1 MKKVL
6 LLFFLALLLIPS
18 VFAES
23 GDVNRDGKENL
34 LDTVLILSGIVR
46 ETEETRMDINGDG
59 VRDLQDALMHL
70 RRILNAEP
78 VLPAAIDSGERMLTI
93 DSGSWSYTGG
103 VLTGNNATA
112 GDCFAMTDI
121 YVPGGTAFTL
131 ETTIQMTAGGCAGI
145 AFGVPYASRPS
156 SGWYCVNID
165 FTHKKTRLFSVNIG
179 TVGTASVA
187 QRPLTAEELAKDTHA
202 LRLSVTEGGLISWW
216 LDGTLVASYEESGF
230 AGGYI
235 GFNTWKSKAVFRNIS
250 LQIGESGFPKQNIY
264 TAVIGR
270 WGFGGGVLHGQNTA
284 FGDAFAMTGICVPS
298 DTAFTVEATC
308 DLLAGSK
315 AGGIV
320 FGVANPQKPAE
331 GWYCANLTMASKS
344 ARIFSVN
351 TGAVGSA
358 SNTYH
363 ALSESA
369 LATAPYRLRLE
380 VTASGEIS
388 YYVNG
393 ELAVKV
399 SDPSFAGGY
408 IGFNTWKTEATYS
421 DIAITVGEKS
431 VPISSSALIA
441 GDKRVLLNSAAPYQ
455 KVDIGE
461 YSGEVTIALEIPEG
475 YSAAVGTTPF
485 TDGKYTFTPDAG
497 LHRVQIDLRDRY
509 ARKTSMTVDV
519 LRDASTYTDA
529 YRPLLHLTA
538 PRYCLNDPNGL
549 HYNPLTKEYH
559 AYYQWREQYKFGND
573 TWRHA
578 VSTDLLHW
586 EDHGVVLAPDKTKG
600 GWIWSG
606 SAVIDKDNT
615 SGLFADTVAPENRL
629 VVFYTRTDYSDVP
642 FGQEMAYST
651 DGGYIFTK
659 YAGNPVIPS
668 SAYHASFRDPKV
680 QWIEEKRL
688 WLMVVAG
695 GPFEL
700 YTSPDLIHWTSHGV
714 MTYSDGTRIESECP
728 MLLRLPL
735 DGDESNIKYVYVGSG
750 RFYVVG
756 DLVWEGDSV
765 RFVPEQEKMTDL
777 FYAGAH
783 YATQDFY
790 NDAKGRTLVMSWMQD
805 YTYQP
810 GKHWLG
816 YQSLP
821 YETTLVTE
829 GDRMVLH
836 FAPIDELDTVRGET
850 LYSASDVTLTDNAL
864 AMENV
869 HTVCSVLDLRAKLSA
884 GASLTLG
891 VRVGDGYKTTFAVA
905 YLSKNTV
912 SVTMDASASGVPAR
926 TVRTATVTTDA
937 DGYFA
942 LKTLID
948 NTVVETFTSDGKVFA
963 DFIFPYEGAD
973 GMSLSVDGEAHIA
986 SFTVSAAE

>member
-1 MKKVL
+1 MKRL
-6 LLFFLALLLIPS
+6 LTAILLASLLMLCA
-18 VFAES
+18 FAES
-23 GDVNRDGKENL
+23 GDVNADGKENM
-34 LDTVLILSGIVR
+34 LDTIMIAKEISR
-46 ETEETRMDINGDG
+46 ETEETKMDINGDG
-59 VRDLQDALMHL
+59 VQDLQDMLIHL
-70 RRILNAEP
+70 HRIVNAKP
-78 VLPAAIDSGERMLTI
+78 ILPDAIDSGERILTI
-93 DSGSWSYTGG
+93 GGGSWSYTGG
-103 VLTGNNATA
+103 ILTGNNTTA

-131 ETTIQMTAGGCAGI
+131 ETTIQMPEGGCAGI
-145 AFGVPYASRPS
+145 VFGVPYASRPS

-165 FTHKKTRLFSVNIG
+165 FTNKKTRLFSVNIG

-202 LRLSVTEGGLISWW
+202 LRLSVTEGGVISWW
-216 LDGTLVASYEESGF
+216 LDGTLVASYEEPGF

-235 GFNTWKSKAVFRNIS
+235 GFNTWKSKAVFRNLS
-250 LQIGESGFPKQNIY
+250 VQIGESGFPKQSIY
-264 TAVIGR
+264 TAVSGR
-270 WGFGGGVLHGQNTA
+270 WGFGGGVLHGQNAA

-320 FGVANPQKPAE
+320 FGVADPQKPAS

-344 ARIFSVN
+344 ARIFSVK
-351 TGAVGSA
+351 TGTIGSA
-358 SNTYH
+358 SDTYH

-380 VTASGEIS
+380 VTASGKIS

-393 ELAVKV
+393 ELAVEV
-399 SDPSFAGGY
+399 SDPNFAGGY
-408 IGFNTWKTEATYS
+408 IGFNTWKTDATYS
-421 DIAITVGEKS
+421 DIVITVGEKS
-431 VPISSSALIA
+431 VPISGSALIA
-441 GDKRVLLNSAAPYQ
+441 GEKRILLNPAASYQ

-461 YSGEVTIALEIPEG
+461 YSGEITVALEIPEG

-485 TDGKYTFTPDAG
+485 ADGKYTFTPNAG
-497 LHRVQIDLRDRY
+497 LHRLQIDLRDKY

-519 LRDASTYTDA
+519 LRDASTYTDT
-529 YRPLLHLTA
+529 YRPLLHITA
-538 PRYCLNDPNGL
+538 PRYILNDPNGL
-549 HYNPLTKEYH
+549 HYNSLTKEYH

-586 EDHGVVLAPDKTKG
+586 EDHGVVLAPDKTQG

-629 VVFYTRTDYSDVP
+629 VVFYTRTNYSDVP

-651 DGGYIFTK
+651 DGGYTFTK

-668 SAYHASFRDPKV
+668 SAYYAAFRDPKV
-680 QWIEEKRL
+680 QWIEEKGL

-695 GPFEL
+695 GPAEI
-700 YTSPDLIHWTSHGV
+700 YTSPDLIHWTSHGL

-735 DGDESNIKYVYVGSG
+735 DGDENNVKYVYVGSG

-756 DLVWEGDSV
+756 DLVWEGNSV
-765 RFVPEQEKMTDL
+765 RFVPEQEKVTGL
-777 FYAGAH
+777 FDSGVH

-810 GKHWLG
+810 GKYWMG
-816 YQSLP
+816 FQSLP
-821 YETTLVTE
+821 YETTLVTD

-836 FAPIDELDTVRGET
+836 FAPIDELDAVKRET
-850 LYSASDVTLTDNAL
+850 LYSASDITLNDSAL
-864 AMENV
+864 DMENV

-884 GASLTLG
+884 GASLTLD
-891 VRVGDGYKTTFAVA
+891 VRVGDGCKTALAVTH
-905 YLSKNTV
+905 LSENTV
-912 SVTMDASASGVPAR
+912 SVTMDASVSGVPAR

-942 LKTLID
+942 LKMLID
-948 NTVVETFTSDGKVFA
+948 NSILEAFTSDGHVFA

-973 GMSLSVDGEAHIA
+973 GMSLQVNGEAHIA